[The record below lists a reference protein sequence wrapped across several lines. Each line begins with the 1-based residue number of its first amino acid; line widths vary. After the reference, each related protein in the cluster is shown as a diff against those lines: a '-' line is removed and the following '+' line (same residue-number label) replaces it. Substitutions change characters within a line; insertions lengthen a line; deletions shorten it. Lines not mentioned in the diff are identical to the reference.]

1 MPPSVRVMTP
11 VTPALPRAPTPVGQ
25 LTLVPVPT
33 LLFQVGLVFDR
44 KSVKLYDVPEASDR

>member
-1 MPPSVRVMTP
+1 MPPSVRVTTP

-25 LTLVPVPT
+25 LTLVLVPT